1 MMNIPFNKPHL
12 TGKEA
17 HYMYQA
23 VAEGKLSGNGAFTK
37 KCQQF
42 FEERYGF
49 KKCLLTTS
57 CTDALEMA
65 AILCD
70 IHPGDEVIVPS
81 YTFVSSALAFV
92 RAGAK
97 IVFADSMKENPNI
110 DAEKIESLITSRTKV
125 IVPVHYAGVA
135 CDMDRIMEIAE
146 KHNLIVVEDA
156 AQAIDSY
163 YLAPSNSPEG
173 GELSGDYVA
182 MREWQTADPM
192 TYKLLKEKA
201 KEMRMKPTHAE
212 ETMWELLR
220 KHKIGEHFRRQ
231 HIIGDYIVDFVCLNK
246 RLIIEV
252 DGGYHFT
259 HEQQQE
265 DAIRETALKRYGFTI
280 LRFTNDEVLVDYE
293 NVINKIT
300 SSLQSLPSRGSRE
313 GARPLG
319 AIGHLS
325 AFSFHETKN
334 IIAGEGGMLCIND
347 ERFIRRAEIIWEKGT
362 NRAEFFRGE
371 VNKYG
376 WVDTGSSFLPS
387 EVIAAFLWAQLENLD
402 DIQSRRKHLWELYYT
417 HLSPLSSSFGKSD
430 RAFSLPPLG
439 EQEGANAHMF
449 YLVCNNLEERT
460 ALIKHLKDNGVLAVF
475 HYLSLHSSPY
485 YADKHDGRELVE
497 CDRYA
502 DCLVRLPMYF
512 DLKDEE
518 VLEICRLIKEFVTE

>member
-1 MMNIPFNKPHL
+1 MNIPFNKPHL
-12 TGKEA
+12 TGKET
-17 HYMYQA
+17 HYIYQA
-23 VAEGKLSGNGAFTK
+23 VADGKLSGNGVFTK

-70 IHPGDEVIVPS
+70 IQPDDEVIVPS

-110 DAEKIESLITSRTKV
+110 DAEKLEALITPRTKV
-125 IVPVHYAGVA
+125 IVPVHYAGMA
-135 CDMDRIMEIAE
+135 CDMDRIMEIAN

-163 YLAPSNSPEG
+163 YKG
-173 GELSGDYVA
+173 
-182 MREWQTADPM
+182 
-192 TYKLLKEKA
+192 
-201 KEMRMKPTHAE
+201 
-212 ETMWELLR
+212 
-220 KHKIGEHFRRQ
+220 
-231 HIIGDYIVDFVCLNK
+231 
-246 RLIIEV
+246 
-252 DGGYHFT
+252 
-259 HEQQQE
+259 
-265 DAIRETALKRYGFTI
+265 
-280 LRFTNDEVLVDYE
+280 
-293 NVINKIT
+293 
-300 SSLQSLPSRGSRE
+300 
-313 GARPLG
+313 RPLG
-319 AIGHLS
+319 SIGHLS

-387 EVIAAFLWAQLENLD
+387 EVIAAFLWAQLEHLD
-402 DIQSRRKHLWELYYT
+402 DIQARRKHLWELYYT
-417 HLSPLSSSFGKSD
+417 HLSPLASSPNSLI
-430 RAFSLPPLG
+430 ALPSLP
-439 EQEGANAHMF
+439 EYATNNAHMF
-449 YLVCNNLEERT
+449 YLVCNSLEERSQ
-460 ALIKHLKDNGVLAVF
+460 LIKRLKESGILAVF

-485 YADKHDGRELVE
+485 YTDKHDGRELLE

-502 DCLVRLPMYF
+502 DCLVRLPMYY

-518 VLEICRLIKEFVTE
+518 VREICDIIKESL